1 MKIVLTSMFF
11 SKNVSYVISELKT
24 RENLRTFL
32 KIEEVPEKTEIY
44 RFLSRIDDGSFINVV
59 LRILNKQCGR
69 RRRGRASI
77 IVDSTDVQLDINYLL
92 LSRENK
98 EGRSRLEDKEFKWG

>member
-1 MKIVLTSMFF
+1 LDIPEDKES
-11 SKNVSYVISELKT
+11 SRKT
-24 RENLRTFL
+24 ML
-32 KIEEVPEKTEIY
+32 Y
-44 RFLSRIDDGSFINVV
+44 RFLSRIEDKSFINVI

-92 LSRENK
+92 LSQENK
-98 EGRSRLEDKEFKWG
+98 EGRFRR